1 MGSLLAPPADYTVVV
16 LQRELPQ
23 LEAHYIQN
31 AQLAQYVT
39 EWHPYRAAMLTIQV
53 SIVSISII
61 A

>member
-1 MGSLLAPPADYTVVV
+1 MV